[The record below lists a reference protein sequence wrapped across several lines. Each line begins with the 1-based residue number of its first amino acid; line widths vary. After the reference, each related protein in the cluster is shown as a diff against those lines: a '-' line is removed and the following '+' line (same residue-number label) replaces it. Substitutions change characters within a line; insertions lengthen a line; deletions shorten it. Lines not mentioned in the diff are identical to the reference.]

1 MIARPSCLERGIPDG
16 GDLTAVKQRA
26 PIVYLLRDSTSMRSP
41 ALQLRATE
49 WRTNQLMVVFLRL
62 APTLMRCASCFEHL
76 RSIVVLGPG
85 TRTGWYAVRGRPLV
99 SWILTSL
106 SSRSNHLMRIR
117 NT

>member
-1 MIARPSCLERGIPDG
+1 MRGLPAFSLAFPAEAN
-16 GDLTAVKQRA
+16 LTAVKQRA
-26 PIVYLLRDSTSMRSP
+26 PIVYLLRDSISTRSL
-41 ALQLRATE
+41 ALQLRARE
-49 WRTNQLMVVFLRL
+49 WRTSQLMVVFLRL
-62 APTLMRCASCFEHL
+62 APTLMRCASSFEHL

-85 TRTGWYAVRGRPLV
+85 KRTGWYAVRGRPLV